1 MFDPSAVLVISDGNN
16 PAILGMASEVMKFS
30 PDIISCDDGKI
41 AESFAAG
48 NVACVICFARD
59 CADKTGIQRL
69 IYRYVCGRKDAACV
83 CFTEGDNDEKMF
95 PTAVF
100 GEECKL
106 VIGTKL
112 KLVPIDSDEATM
124 RDMMLLILGEYAENS
139 DKKAMAEAYDRVKRT
154 IAAKLVSKYD
164 CRGRKKYGCTYLTSA
179 IAIVSDDPER
189 LELVTKTLYPDIAD
203 EMKTS
208 AANVDR
214 SMRHALYGGWK
225 RSGGKFSVRYRDI
238 CSVDFDL
245 QPRNREFIG
254 EVSMYLAVRYR
265 YIYDAGKRLVSRAA
279 GVPA

>member
-16 PAILGMASEVMKFS
+16 PAILGMVTEVMKFS
-30 PDIISCDDGKI
+30 PDVISCDDGKI
-41 AESFAAG
+41 AERFAAG
-48 NVACVICFARD
+48 NAACVICFARD
-59 CADKTGIQRL
+59 CADNIGIQRL
-69 IYRYVCGRKDAACV
+69 IYRYVCGRKDASCV
-83 CFTEGDNDEKMF
+83 CFTESDNDEKMF

-112 KLVPIDSDEATM
+112 KLVPIDNDEATM
-124 RDMMLLILGEYAENS
+124 RDMILLIFGEYAENP
-139 DKKAMAEAYDRVKRT
+139 DRKAMAEAYSRVKRT
-154 IAAKLVSKYD
+154 IAAKLIRKYD
-164 CRGRKKYGCTYLTSA
+164 CCGRKKYGCTYLTSA

-189 LELVTKTLYPDIAD
+189 LELVTKTLYPAIAD

-225 RSGGKFSVRYRDI
+225 RSGGKFSVSYRDI
-238 CSVDFDL
+238 YSLNFDL

-265 YIYDAGKRLVSRAA
+265 YIYDAGRRLAA
-279 GVPA
+279 QAVGVPA